1 MLEQISNTIEAL
13 KQRVKRNLDTIHANE
28 KIVRVILNE
37 PLSKS
42 RSERLEAKYNENKA
56 LLKENND
63 AIQLQL
69 QLSKYLEA
77 YKDELK
83 AEDAEQK
90 YLEMDPQEKEAKPT
104 REDYFQMTIR
114 NEISFSPS
122 HPYYDDEDF
131 FNALLEHYK
140 SIEDYETCSILV
152 KNRPSNAR

>member
-1 MLEQISNTIEAL
+1 MLEQISKTIEAL
-13 KQRVKRNLDTIHANE
+13 KQRVKRNLDIIHANE

-42 RSERLEAKYNENKA
+42 RSERLEKKYNENKA

-63 AIQLQL
+63 SIQLQL

-77 YKDELK
+77 YKNELK
-83 AEDAEQK
+83 KADNQENTNESQN
-90 YLEMDPQEKEAKPT
+90 PEKESMPT
-104 REDYFQMTIR
+104 REEFFEMTIK

-131 FNALLEHYK
+131 FNQLLEYYK

-152 KNRPSNAR
+152 KNRPSNAQ